1 MALVS
6 ACGIP
11 PSLMTSNSDGSAQR
25 EILRRFSAFQFGRRR
40 KKLLG
45 ELSEKLE
52 RDITL
57 HLDEMRSDDR
67 VGMARVVKNLVDV
80 RDSASEDASKAA
92 MLVQAAG

>member
-25 EILRRFSAFQFGRRR
+25 ESFRRFGVSVRA
-40 KKLLG
+40 KAKEIAG
-45 ELSEKLE
+45 ELSAKLE

-67 VGMARVVKNLVDV
+67 VGMARVVKNLVDAGF
-80 RDSASEDASKAA
+80 SIEDASKAA

>member
-1 MALVS
+1 MVS

-25 EILRRFSAFQFGRRR
+25 ESFRRFGVSVRAKAKEIAF
-40 KKLLG
+40 
-45 ELSEKLE
+45 ELSAKLD

-57 HLDEMRSDDR
+57 NLDEMRADDR
-67 VGMARVVKNLVDV
+67 VGMARVVKNLVDAGL
-80 RDSASEDASKAA
+80 SIEDASKAA